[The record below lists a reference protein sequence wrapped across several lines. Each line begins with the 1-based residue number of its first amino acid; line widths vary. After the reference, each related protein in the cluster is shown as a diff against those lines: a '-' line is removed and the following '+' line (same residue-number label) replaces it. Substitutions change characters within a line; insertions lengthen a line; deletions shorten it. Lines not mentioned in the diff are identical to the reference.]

1 MSSNIVIRGLK
12 KIKRLIINP
21 SGKFRFVDSTAYL
34 APGVNVYSNDNLIM
48 EENTN
53 IDSGGIIMN
62 TRAKFIMKK
71 NSGAAIGLLVVTGNH
86 MDIKGK
92 LGKQITDQDKDKSAN
107 PRQYDKDIIV
117 EEDVWLGARVTLLY
131 GTHVKRGAIV
141 GAGSVVR
148 STVPPYAVV
157 MGNPAKVVGFR
168 FSPEEIIEHEKEIYP
183 ENDRLNLKDL
193 EKYYNKYFTKRIK
206 DINKF
211 ISL

>member
-1 MSSNIVIRGLK
+1 MSANIVKRGFN
-12 KIKRLIINP
+12 KIKRLLKIRSVKYRFINP
-21 SGKFRFVDSTAYL
+21 SAHL
-34 APGVNVYSNDNLIM
+34 APDVMVYNHDNLIM

-62 TRAKFIMKK
+62 MRAKFIMKK

-92 LGKQITDQDKDKSAN
+92 LGKQITDQDKDNSTN

-117 EEDVWLGARVTLLY
+117 EEDVWLGARATLLY

-148 STVPPYAVV
+148 STVPPYSIVI
-157 MGNPAKVVGFR
+157 GNPAKVVGFR

-206 DINKF
+206 DISKF
-211 ISL
+211 INL